1 MAKLL
6 TAHLLLGAK
15 ESWRG
20 TRPKSLKN
28 PFSQLPLS
36 VRAGLHIAPSHGL
49 IWNKTEWLW
58 NLRTPKKNRDHREK
72 LSELYWVLHLE
83 GIPAMC
89 GRNSLLQVS
98 VCQCGHSKWTVS
110 KTCMWKTFSSARSS
124 CSALHSWTKWRSL
137 RCSVWESTVK
147 LLCPSLC
154 WPGAGDCLYRT
165 FNDPDWKFPKQKIN
179 LSDLCRW
186 ELVECTLYMN

>member
-20 TRPKSLKN
+20 TRPKSSKN

-36 VRAGLHIAPSHGL
+36 VRAGLHMAPSHGL

-83 GIPAMC
+83 GIPVIC
-89 GRNSLLQVS
+89 GRNSLFQVSVWILQVS
-98 VCQCGHSKWTVS
+98 CEQTY
-110 KTCMWKTFSSARSS
+110 MWKTFSSARSS

-147 LLCPSLC
+147 PSSPSLC
-154 WPGAGDCLYRT
+154 WPGAGDHLRRT
-165 FNDPDWKFPKQKIN
+165 
-179 LSDLCRW
+179 
-186 ELVECTLYMN
+186 